1 MTFEIDPESFHNDR
15 TSDINIKVVGVGSF
29 GCRSLNH
36 IIEKKLAKAEFISV
50 HTDPRALEDS
60 RAPVKVQVGHQ
71 FMNEKKSKKSVSSGS
86 RSRFSIGDDDRQKIA
101 TQLQGADL
109 IILVAGMGK
118 GTSTTLTPAVALA
131 ARNLGILTIGLVTLP
146 FACEGKAKV
155 IAAEEGITELR
166 KYVDTLIVLDS
177 DRIFSS
183 AEAGTTVS
191 DAFSL
196 PNEVV
201 YRAIKGMADIL
212 THKGHI
218 KVSFDDV
225 AELMSGAGDAIIATA
240 SAYGDGSALQ
250 AVMEALR
257 SLQADSESIE
267 HAKGV
272 LVNITGEVTMKDLSE
287 AMAFLEH
294 EVGSDTQIIN
304 GYIDEPTETGE
315 ARALLIATGLTRKL
329 FVQPMYGIAR
339 AGKNSFPERP
349 LAPNPGKEPD
359 YKTPAFIRRK
369 IFIKALDENPLLN
382 GSTLSRKDRINKSR
396 PDEPAFLRLIS
407 DNF

>member
-1 MTFEIDPESFHNDR
+1 MAFEIDPESFHNDR

-29 GCRSLNH
+29 GCSSLNH

-50 HTDPRALEDS
+50 HSDPRVLEDS

-131 ARNLGILTIGLVTLP
+131 ARNLGILTIGLVILP

-183 AEAGTTVS
+183 AEAGTTLS

-212 THKGHI
+212 THKNHI
-218 KVSFDDV
+218 KV
-225 AELMSGAGDAIIATA
+225 
-240 SAYGDGSALQ
+240 
-250 AVMEALR
+250 
-257 SLQADSESIE
+257 
-267 HAKGV
+267 
-272 LVNITGEVTMKDLSE
+272 
-287 AMAFLEH
+287 
-294 EVGSDTQIIN
+294 
-304 GYIDEPTETGE
+304 EPTETGE